1 MRKLY
6 STFPGGWHGIGL
18 LLLRVAIG
26 GTLIFQGSA
35 YLPQLRELRL
45 EMWSVSLLA
54 LVSGTALLAGFL
66 TPVASSLAV
75 FGGMGIMFS
84 WFPTANWNVFNFN
97 PLSLAAIIVAVASGL
112 LGPGAFFVDAHLF
125 GRRKIIIP
133 RSPAR
138 LSHNLCG
145 NRSVTLIFHFY
156 LQ

>member
-26 GTLIFQGSA
+26 GTLILQGSA

-45 EMWSVSLLA
+45 EMWFVCLLA

-84 WFPTANWNVFNFN
+84 WLPTANWNVFNFN

-112 LGPGAFFVDAHLF
+112 LGPGAFSLDARLF
-125 GRRKIIIP
+125 GLRKVIIP
-133 RSPAR
+133 RSPAAPKP
-138 LSHNLCG
+138 
-145 NRSVTLIFHFY
+145 
-156 LQ
+156 